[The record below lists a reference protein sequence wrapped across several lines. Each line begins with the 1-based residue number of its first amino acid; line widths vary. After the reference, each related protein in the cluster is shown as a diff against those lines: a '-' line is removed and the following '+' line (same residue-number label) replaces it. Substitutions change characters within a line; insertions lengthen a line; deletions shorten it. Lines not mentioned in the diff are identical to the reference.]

1 MTCSQNLLSSA
12 LAIVLASACGCAALP
27 SRMPSMPTFAS
38 TAEPGTADWWKK
50 NRKKAEYVER
60 KGYRVEG
67 VAGYFDKDGRPMDAP
82 MSEEALA
89 FKVDNQEQKGLL
101 PGLDP
106 KNQYK
111 KAKAAVGLGPNE
123 QSAKDAFEEGQ
134 QLFADKKYGRAA
146 KRYADAAGRWPGSML
161 EQQALFQQANCY
173 FFDDKYIDARD
184 KYVELLEKYPNS
196 SQVDKVVERMWAIG
210 QYWENY
216 EKHDP
221 DMAMTPNLV
230 DKTRPWFDTEG
241 HAVRTYENIQMYDPT
256 GPRADDAIMA
266 IAGIHFR
273 GGRYGDADHYYTL
286 LRQQYPRSDFQFEA
300 HLLGLQSKMRK
311 YQGPDYDGAPLE
323 EAKVLAGQ
331 LRTQFAGQ
339 LTADERQRL
348 EQTSGEV
355 ARAIVARDMSMAAHY
370 ENTGHYGAAKLY
382 YAEAVK
388 KAPESQLATDAR
400 TRLAEIADEP
410 AVPTEPAKWL
420 VDMFP
425 ENPERTRVARVPE
438 LRDSR
443 DGNQAPAEEGEGGTL
458 LR

>member
-1 MTCSQNLLSSA
+1 
-12 LAIVLASACGCAALP
+12 
-27 SRMPSMPTFAS
+27 MPTFATS
-38 TAEPGTADWWKK
+38 AEPGTAEWWKK
-50 NRKKAEYVER
+50 NRKHAEYVER

-82 MSEEALA
+82 MSEDALA
-89 FKVDNQEQKGLL
+89 FKVDNDEQKGLL

-106 KNQYK
+106 KIQYAR
-111 KAKAAVGLGPNE
+111 AKAAVGLGPN
-123 QSAKDAFEEGQ
+123 QQYAKDEYDEGQ
-134 QLFADKKYGRAA
+134 KLFAEEKYGRAA
-146 KRYADAAGRWPGSML
+146 KRFADAAERWPGSSL
-161 EQQALFQQANCY
+161 EQQALYQEANCY
-173 FFDDKYIDARD
+173 FFDDKYIEARD
-184 KYVELLEKYPNS
+184 KYVDLLEKYPNS
-196 SQVDKVVERMWAIG
+196 SQVDKVVERLWAIG
-210 QYWENY
+210 QYWEKY
-216 EKHDP
+216 DKQDP
-221 DMAMTPNLV
+221 QLALSPNFT

-241 HAVRTYENIQMYDPT
+241 HAVRTYENIQLYDPT

-286 LRQQYPRSDFQFEA
+286 LRQQYPRSEFQFEA

-311 YQGPDYDGAPLE
+311 YQGPDYDGTPLE
-323 EAKVLAGQ
+323 EAKLLASQ

-339 LTADERQRL
+339 LSAEERERL
-348 EQTSGEV
+348 GQTSGEV
-355 ARAIVARDMSMAAHY
+355 ARAIVARDMSMAQHY

-388 KAPESQLATDAR
+388 KAPESQLAADAR
-400 TRLAEIADEP
+400 TRMAAIADEP
-410 AVPTEPAKWL
+410 AVPTEPVKWL

-425 ENPERTRVARVPE
+425 ENPERTRIARVPE

-443 DGNQAPAEEGEGGTL
+443 GDNQTPAETGEDDTI